1 MRELK
6 RAAFIAALKL
16 ELPGMVILKESG
28 YYTDTL
34 IIKGNSY
41 TVEYLWENL
50 YRINSP
56 IIPQKVLGFKEGI
69 EYIKQSIPK

>member
-1 MRELK
+1 MRELR

-16 ELPGMVILKESG
+16 ELPRMVILEKSG

-34 IIKGNSY
+34 IIGGVHY
-41 TVEYLWENL
+41 TVEYLQENW
-50 YRINSP
+50 YRISSP
-56 IIPQKVLGFKEGI
+56 IIPQKTLGFKEGI

>member
-1 MRELK
+1 MKDLK
-6 RAAFIAALKL
+6 RAAFIAALKM

-28 YYTDTL
+28 YYIDTL
-34 IIKGNSY
+34 IIRGNSY
-41 TVEYLWENL
+41 TIEYLGKNL

-56 IIPQKVLGFKEGI
+56 IISKKTLEFKEGI

>member
-1 MRELK
+1 MNELN
-6 RAAFIAALKL
+6 RAAFIATLKL

-41 TVEYLWENL
+41 TVEYLGENW

-56 IIPQKVLGFKEGI
+56 IILQKTLQFKEGI
-69 EYIKQSIPK
+69 EYIKQSISK